1 MNNVNLS
8 QERLKTLSNQRS
20 NISKKNSSLRELQ
33 LDMINSLSKS
43 PLVKVKRSSF
53 KNLNQ
58 DLDNYSD
65 YINKMNNRLNRYQ
78 INFSPE
84 KFAEIE
90 NENDLGPNE
99 K

>member
-20 NISKKNSSLRELQ
+20 NISKKNSTLRELQ

-65 YINKMNNRLNRYQ
+65 YIDN
-78 INFSPE
+78 S
-84 KFAEIE
+84 IE
-90 NENDLGPNE
+90 
-99 K
+99 